1 MKKFMKILIRLIKVI
16 MFPILLILTPVEIII
31 WAIIWIITGKFI
43 AYPLCVAMFMGMDDY
58 ILK

>member
-1 MKKFMKILIRLIKVI
+1 MKILIRLIKVI

-31 WAIIWIITGKFI
+31 WVIIWIITGNFI
-43 AYPLCVAMFMGMDDY
+43 EYPLCVAMFMGMDDY